1 MKLDPSLRKLLSFGL
16 IGTGALAVMSSV
28 VNIIG
33 AYQLIEPSDAESIG
47 VSRNE
52 IVGTY
57 VVIALVGAM
66 LVVFGWRMKKTPR
79 P

>member
-1 MKLDPSLRKLLSFGL
+1 VKLDPSLRKLLSFGL

-33 AYQLIEPSDAESIG
+33 AYQLIEQSDAESIG

-57 VVIALVGAM
+57 VVIALVGGT
-66 LVVFGWRMKKTPR
+66 LVFFGWRLKKKPR

>member
-1 MKLDPSLRKLLSFGL
+1 MKLPPPLRNFLGFGL
-16 IGTGALAVMSSV
+16 IGTGALAVMSGV

-33 AYQLIEPSDAESIG
+33 AYKLIDQADAESLG

-57 VVIALVGAM
+57 AVIGLVGA
-66 LVVFGWRMKKTPR
+66 VIVYFGWRLRK
-79 P
+79 

>member
-1 MKLDPSLRKLLSFGL
+1 VKLDPSLRKLLSFGL

-33 AYQLIEPSDAESIG
+33 AYQLIEQADAESIG
-47 VSRNE
+47 VTRNE

-57 VVIALVGAM
+57 VVIALVGA
-66 LVVFGWRMKKTPR
+66 VVVYFGWRMKKP
-79 P
+79 PHP

>member
-1 MKLDPSLRKLLSFGL
+1 MKLDPKLKKFFGFGL
-16 IGTGALAVMSSV
+16 LGCGALAVMSGV

-33 AYQLIEPSDAESIG
+33 AYQLIDRADAESLG

-57 VVIALVGAM
+57 VVIALVGGA
-66 LVVFGWRMKKTPR
+66 LVFLGWRIKK
-79 P
+79 